1 MAGGGWEKP
10 PSRRRCCRLR
20 SPPAM
25 EEPPLQ
31 QPLPPGEDEE
41 EGEEEEEEEEA
52 DAEWSFVDREMEAV
66 ALRDLPT
73 ATIACNL
80 DPRVFQDGPCRV
92 RRAGSR
98 EGGAGRGLPRFS
110 GGEKPWGRMRGEAVA
125 ACPARP
131 LGPAGAASR
140 AGLS

>member
-1 MAGGGWEKP
+1 
-10 PSRRRCCRLR
+10 
-20 SPPAM
+20 M

-110 GGEKPWGRMRGEAVA
+110 VGENVGGAGERG
-125 ACPARP
+125 ARLWLRVP
-131 LGPAGAASR
+131 PVPSVLREPRPEPG
-140 AGLS
+140 